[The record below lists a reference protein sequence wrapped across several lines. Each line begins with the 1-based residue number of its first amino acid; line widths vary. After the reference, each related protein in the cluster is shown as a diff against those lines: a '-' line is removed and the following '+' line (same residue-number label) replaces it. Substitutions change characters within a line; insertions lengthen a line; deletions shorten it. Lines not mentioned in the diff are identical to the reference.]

1 MPRSMT
7 YKPNSVIYFEGDS
20 SNRIY
25 VLKSGKVTLTSHD
38 IETGQEIHNRVETG
52 EFFGVKSALGRYPQE
67 ENAVVVSTA
76 EVIVFTVPEFEEFA
90 CQNTRVILKML
101 KVFSTQLR
109 RIHAKVT
116 NMLDQPTM
124 VGPEHGLFQIG
135 EFFHRQGKMKQAR
148 YVLERYLE
156 VYPNGPRASRAKELL
171 AGVERNDYLYSG
183 PSHSE
188 PSRADG
194 HGASGEAE
202 RPAAASRGEQP
213 GEETPAGRRYYEAVS
228 MFGREEFQAA
238 FKTFREAAA
247 MEDPDFTVPSLVEAG
262 RCLMHLQRHDDAI
275 RHFTS
280 LVQRYPKMEEL
291 PRVLYYLGRVYEE
304 KGERERAGGFFK
316 KVQSLASTDEAL
328 QKQVAHAIQN
338 L

>member
-1 MPRSMT
+1 MT
-7 YKPNSVIYFEGDS
+7 YKSNSVIYFEGDS

-25 VLKSGKVTLTSHD
+25 VLKSGRVTLTSHD
-38 IETGQEIHNRVETG
+38 IETGQEIHSRVETG
-52 EFFGVKSALGRYPQE
+52 EFFGVKSALGHYPQE

-90 CQNTRVILKML
+90 SQNTRVILKML

-135 EFFHRQGKMKQAR
+135 EFFHRQGKVRQAK
-148 YVLERYLE
+148 YVLRRYLE
-156 VYPNGPRASRAKELL
+156 LYPNGPRAGKANELL
-171 AGVERNDYLYSG
+171 SGVERKDFLYSG
-183 PSHSE
+183 
-188 PSRADG
+188 SRATGGDG
-194 HGASGEAE
+194 KPDEPEGAAGVARSEE
-202 RPAAASRGEQP
+202 SR
-213 GEETPAGRRYYEAVS
+213 EETPAGRLYYEAVS

-262 RCLMHLQRHDDAI
+262 RCLMHLQRYDDAI
-275 RHFTS
+275 RHFSS

-316 KVQSLASTDEAL
+316 KVQSLPSTDDAL

>member
-124 VGPEHGLFQIG
+124 VGPENGLFQIG
-135 EFFHRQGKMKQAR
+135 EFFHRQGKMRQAR

-156 VYPNGPRASRAKELL
+156 VYPNGPRASKAKEIL
-171 AGVERNDYLYSG
+171 AGVERSDYLYS
-183 PSHSE
+183 E
-188 PSRADG
+188 SRPAG
-194 HGASGEAE
+194 GNGAGEE
-202 RPAAASRGEQP
+202 NGRPAATSSGERP
-213 GEETPAGRRYYEAVS
+213 GEETPAGRRYYEAVG
-228 MFGREEFQAA
+228 MFGREQFQAA
-238 FKTFREAAA
+238 FKAFREVAA
-247 MEDPDFTVPSLVEAG
+247 MEDPEFTVPALVEAG
-262 RCLMHLQRHDDAI
+262 RCLMHLQRPDDAI

-316 KVQSLASTDEAL
+316 KVQSLATTDEAL
-328 QKQVAHAIQN
+328 QRQVAHAIQN